1 MFAKQHV
8 KITAR
13 YKTVAG
19 PPVTLSEQNELSGF
33 TMDADVLDVTASF
46 GPDGGRILS
55 VTVNGKQYKAIVNF
69 TPADPVAQKA
79 TEAPFSSKDTSL
91 ESAGY
96 TSGGVYKPQTGSTWR
111 VPQGGAFSYKPKA
124 GQSVSVSSRLVK
136 GMTYE
141 YTVSVLAPDGHTFA
155 RHRYTVTYITPATH
169 SARLTGIKVNGKTIP
184 GFDPARLSYDVNV
197 ADVNR
202 WTIVPQYDRTLGV
215 TVVTSK
221 DGRTATIT
229 VTSADGLVKTVYT
242 VHAHGP
248 ASDGGAGA
256 DGTGVTVDVG
266 RLLCSPRQAVTC
278 VVLWRLCWLLSW
290 LAWQGFCL
298 AAAPV
303 AGMQLNR

>member
-55 VTVNGKQYKAIVNF
+55 VIVNGKQYKAIVNF

-79 TEAPFSSKDTSL
+79 TEAPFSSKDTGL
-91 ESAGY
+91 KSAGY
-96 TSGGVYKPQTGSTWR
+96 TVNGVYKSQTGSTWQ
-111 VPQGGAFSYKPKA
+111 VPQGGTFSYEPMA
-124 GQSVSVSSRLVK
+124 GQPSGEGHDLRVHGERARPRRAYVRPPPLHGHLHHPRHALRTADGNQGEREDHQRLRPRPPLLRCERGEREQV
-136 GMTYE
+136 
-141 YTVSVLAPDGHTFA
+141 DG
-155 RHRYTVTYITPATH
+155 RP
-169 SARLTGIKVNGKTIP
+169 
-184 GFDPARLSYDVNV
+184 
-197 ADVNR
+197 
-202 WTIVPQYDRTLGV
+202 PQCDKTLGV

-242 VHAHGP
+242 VHAHGV

-256 DGTGVTVDVG
+256 DDTGVTVDVG
-266 RLLCSPRQAVTC
+266 
-278 VVLWRLCWLLSW
+278 
-290 LAWQGFCL
+290 
-298 AAAPV
+298 AAPV
-303 AGMQLNR
+303 AGMRLGR